1 MLNLY
6 NNLIKN
12 NLHNMKKFIVIG
24 SGRQGIAVAY
34 DLLRD
39 ANHYVTMVDISDS
52 LLKEA
57 LKKISRIT
65 NNKNLDG
72 IRCDVTDYDQMLTI
86 LSDKDVMIS
95 AVPYEFNLALS
106 KVAIDSKTSMVDL
119 GGHTNIVREQL
130 SMDKQAISAGI
141 TLVPD
146 CGMGP
151 GMNITMSVLA
161 TEMLDETDE
170 IYIWD
175 GGLPKDPKP
184 PWNYSLFF
192 NIEGLTNEYDEQAYF
207 LKDGKI
213 IEVPCFEKIENVNF
227 DNIGELEAAVTS
239 GGLSTM
245 PWTFKD
251 RLKVLENKT
260 LRYKGHWEWMKAYRE
275 LGLFSRDKIKHNDNE
290 IIPRNFYHQLLENK
304 LDHGRVEDVCL
315 MRIKA
320 LGKKDSKNIELTID
334 AVEYYDKTLDL
345 TAMEKWTGWH
355 IAIMA
360 LEIAY
365 NRVEKGAI
373 SVENAL
379 KGQTFLEEATKRNYD
394 INIDM
399 KEY

>member
-1 MLNLY
+1 M
-6 NNLIKN
+6 KN
-12 NLHNMKKFIVIG
+12 FVIVG
-24 SGRQGIAVAY
+24 SGRQGISIAY

-39 ANHYVTMVDISDS
+39 SNHDVTIVDIDKNYLDEAVNKLSKISNTENLKSIVADVSDS
-52 LLKEA
+52 K
-57 LKKISRIT
+57 S
-65 NNKNLDG
+65 
-72 IRCDVTDYDQMLTI
+72 MLNI
-86 LSDKDVMIS
+86 LTSTDVMIS
-95 AVPYEFNLALS
+95 AVPYKFNLNLT
-106 KVAIDSKTSMVDL
+106 KVAIESNTSMVDL

-130 SMDKQAISAGI
+130 SMDKDAKAAGI
-141 TLVPD
+141 TIVPD

-151 GMNITMSVLA
+151 GMNITMAVLA
-161 TEMLDETDE
+161 TEILDQTDE
-170 IYIWD
+170 IYICD
-175 GGLPKDPKP
+175 GGLPKNPSP

-213 IEVPCFEKIENVNF
+213 VEVPCFDNIENVKF
-227 DNIGELEAAVTS
+227 DQIGELEAAVTS

-275 LGLFSRDKIKHNDNE
+275 LGLFSRDNINHNGNE
-290 IIPRNFYHQLLENK
+290 ITPRHFYHQLLEKK

-320 LGKKDSKNIELTID
+320 MGKKDSKNVELNID
-334 AVEYYDKTLDL
+334 AKEYYSKDLDL

-355 IAIMA
+355 ISIMA
-360 LEIAY
+360 IEIAY
-365 NRVEKGAI
+365 NNIAAGAV

-379 KGQTFLEEATKRNYD
+379 KGHTFLEKARNRDYD
-394 INIDM
+394 ITIST
-399 KEY
+399 KEI

>member
-1 MLNLY
+1 
-6 NNLIKN
+6 
-12 NLHNMKKFIVIG
+12 MKKFVIVG
-24 SGRQGIAVAY
+24 SGRQGVAVAY
-34 DLLRD
+34 DLLQ
-39 ANHYVTMVDISDS
+39 NQSHHVTLVDIN
-52 LLKEA
+52 EA
-57 LKKISRIT
+57 FLNKALDKISKIS
-65 NNKNLDG
+65 KYQNLKG
-72 IRCDVTDYDQMLTI
+72 VIADVANEKEMLKI
-86 LSDKDVMIS
+86 LSDIDVMIS
-95 AVPYEFNLALS
+95 AVPYEFNLALT
-106 KVAIDSKTSMVDL
+106 KIAIKSKTSMVDL

-130 SMDKQAISAGI
+130 SMNEQALSEGVTI
-141 TLVPD
+141 VPD

-161 TEMLDETDE
+161 TEILDQTNE

-207 LKDGKI
+207 LNRGDI
-213 IEVPCFEKIENVNF
+213 VEVPCFEKIESIVF
-227 DNIGELEAAVTS
+227 ENIGELEAAVTS

-245 PWTFKD
+245 PWTFQD

-260 LRYKGHWEWMKAYRE
+260 LRYKGHWQWMKAYRE
-275 LGLFSRDKIKHNDNE
+275 LGLFSREKVNYNNHE
-290 IIPRNFYHQLLENK
+290 IVPRDFYHQLLEKK

-320 LGKKDSKNIELTID
+320 LGIKESKNVELNID
-334 AVEYYDKTLDL
+334 AVEYFSKELDL

-355 IAIMA
+355 ISIMA

-365 NRVEKGAI
+365 NRIDKGAI

-379 KGQTFLEEATKRNYD
+379 KGHVFLEQARKRNYD
-394 INIDM
+394 ISIDI
-399 KEY
+399 KEL

>member
-1 MLNLY
+1 
-6 NNLIKN
+6 
-12 NLHNMKKFIVIG
+12 MKKFVIVG
-24 SGRQGIAVAY
+24 SGRQGISVAY

-39 ANHYVTMVDISDS
+39 SNHNVVMVDIHEDFLNQALNKISAISNSQNLKGIVTDVSDS
-52 LLKEA
+52 
-57 LKKISRIT
+57 
-65 NNKNLDG
+65 
-72 IRCDVTDYDQMLTI
+72 VQMLEI
-86 LSDKDVMIS
+86 LADADVMIS
-95 AVPYEFNLALS
+95 AVPYKFNLDLT
-106 KVAIDSKTSMVDL
+106 KLAIKSKTSMVDL

-130 SMDKQAISAGI
+130 SMNEQAQESGI
-141 TLVPD
+141 TIVPD

-151 GMNITMSVLA
+151 GMNITMAVLA
-161 TEMLDETDE
+161 TEILDQTDE
-170 IYIWD
+170 IYICD

-207 LKDGKI
+207 LKDGEI
-213 IEVPCFEKIENVNF
+213 VEVPCFDNIENVSF

-245 PWTFKD
+245 PWTFKNK
-251 RLKVLENKT
+251 LKVLENKT

-275 LGLFSRDKIKHNDNE
+275 LGLFSREVIDHNDRE
-290 IIPRNFYHQLLENK
+290 TVPRHFYHQLLEKK

-320 LGKKDSKNIELTID
+320 IGFKDSKKIELTID
-334 AVEYYDKTLDL
+334 AVEYYNQKLDL

-355 IAIMA
+355 ISIMA

-365 NRVEKGAI
+365 NKVSNGAI

-379 KGQTFLEEATKRNYD
+379 KGHTFLEEARNRGYD
-394 INIDM
+394 ITINT
-399 KEY
+399 KEI

>member
-1 MLNLY
+1 
-6 NNLIKN
+6 
-12 NLHNMKKFIVIG
+12 MKKFVIVG
-24 SGRQGIAVAY
+24 SGRQGVAVAY
-34 DLLRD
+34 DLLSSCYD
-39 ANHYVTMVDISDS
+39 DTHHVTMVDIDS
-52 LLKEA
+52 SFLEQA
-57 LKKISRIT
+57 LKKISKIS
-65 NNKNLDG
+65 NNKNLKG
-72 IRCDVTDYDQMLTI
+72 ITADVTSEAEM
-86 LSDKDVMIS
+86 LSDADVMIS
-95 AVPYEFNLALS
+95 AVPYEFNLDLT
-106 KVAIDSKTSMVDL
+106 KIAIKSKTSMVDL
-119 GGHTNIVREQL
+119 GGHTNIVQEQL
-130 SMDKQAISAGI
+130 SLNKEALSSKI
-141 TLVPD
+141 TIVPD

-151 GMNITMSVLA
+151 GMNITMAVLA
-161 TEMLDETDE
+161 TELLDKTDE

-207 LKDGKI
+207 LNEGKI
-213 IEVPCFEKIENVNF
+213 VEVPCFEKIEHIIF
-227 DNIGELEAAVTS
+227 KDIGELEAAVTS

-275 LGLFSRDKIKHNDNE
+275 LGLFSRDKVSHNGDD
-290 IIPRNFYHQLLENK
+290 IVPRDFYHELLEQK

-320 LGKKDSKNIELTID
+320 LGIKDSKNVELNID
-334 AVEYYDKTLDL
+334 AVEYYDKKLDL

-355 IAIMA
+355 ISIMA

-365 NRVEKGAI
+365 DRIDKGAV

-379 KGQTFLEEATKRNYD
+379 KGQVFLEEAQKRDYD
-394 INIDM
+394 ITVDI
-399 KEY
+399 KEK